1 MITGMQLK
9 RISPQIFAYSAQYQ
23 VPFYGRTASIEE
35 TRQKAGNLQP
45 GQVLIISQPLGTG
58 KTFLVTHMIS
68 KEQLDVPRGS
78 IFLTARGI
86 ADNPDAMDSYPG
98 DILIVDETDIKSPYK
113 KLKVGMAQLQD
124 FLDNTGKRAIVLG
137 DFVLRNEELRSIF
150 HKPEQVFGFESLDE
164 GFLRGALE
172 MRLRTFAGN
181 EQGGSVN
188 LDQLISED
196 LIKVFT
202 PDWILSVN
210 SFRGVFSLLQEVV
223 ADDRLVKINN
233 NPVKLELSMI
243 MEHLQ
248 RQQIELDTEEQEE
261 YLRVLQEYIRD
272 TYPMGRG
279 LTRGFTKEELY
290 QLAEAADIDVDYD
303 DFEEEIL
310 DPLALE
316 GLLISNGIPKIKDG
330 TFIRRPLPM
339 VPSLKLLLSAQ

>member
-23 VPFYGRTASIEE
+23 VPFYGRTASIAE
-35 TRQKAGNLQP
+35 TKEKAGNLQP

-68 KEQLDVPRGS
+68 TGLIDVPIGAN
-78 IFLTARGI
+78 FLTARGI
-86 ADNPDAMDSYPG
+86 ADNPDAMDSYPS

-113 KLKVGMAQLQD
+113 KLKLGMTQLQSY
-124 FLDNTGKRAIVLG
+124 LDKTGKRAIVLG
-137 DFVLRNEELRSIF
+137 DFVLRNDDLKGIL
-150 HKPEQVFGFESLDE
+150 HKPEQVLGFESLDE

-172 MRLRTFAGN
+172 MRLRFFAAN
-181 EQGGSVN
+181 ELGGGVD

-196 LIKVFT
+196 LIKAFT
-202 PDWILSVN
+202 PEWILSVN

-223 ADDRLVKINN
+223 ADDRLVKFNR
-233 NPVKLELSMI
+233 NPVKLDLSMI

-261 YLRVLQEYIRD
+261 YLRILQEYIRE

-279 LTRGFTKEELY
+279 LTRGFQKDELY
-290 QLAEAADIDVDYD
+290 QLAESADIDVDYD
-303 DFEEEIL
+303 DFEEDIL

-316 GLLISNGIPKIKDG
+316 GLLISNGIPTFNDG